1 MEGEFTGALGEMPNI
16 LALRRLMVS
25 GVASVLSEG
34 YKAGTSSLALRYR
47 EAVSM
52 SCGENFPGDRFSMGL
67 GLRLLDVVVPNGSG
81 LNLLSDGCW
90 PHSSANRCR
99 LGLGE
104 LLTTISG
111 GSDEKWAFVLWLVSI
126 GSGANLRL
134 VLCVVSTGSGANLRF
149 VLALVSIGSG
159 ANLRFVFVVVSTG
172 SGANLRTGL
181 GLSAGTSTCLSFD
194 DDVDVSIGWTLNRL
208 GGPFGAMVYISFCT
222 GSQCL
227 IFYPTYRYD
236 LQSV

>member
-1 MEGEFTGALGEMPNI
+1 MEGEFTGALGEMPSI
-16 LALRRLMVS
+16 LAFRRLMVS

-34 YKAGTSSLALRYR
+34 YRAGTSSLALRYR

-52 SCGENFPGDRFSMGL
+52 SCGENFPGDRFRIGL
-67 GLRLLDVVVPNGSG
+67 GLRLFDVVVPNGSG

-111 GSDEKWAFVLWLVSI
+111 GSDEKWALVLWLVSM

-134 VLCVVSTGSGANLRF
+134 FLCVVSTGSGANLRF

-172 SGANLRTGL
+172 SGANLRTGF
-181 GLSAGTSTCLSFD
+181 GLS
-194 DDVDVSIGWTLNRL
+194 V
-208 GGPFGAMVYISFCT
+208 
-222 GSQCL
+222 
-227 IFYPTYRYD
+227 
-236 LQSV
+236 